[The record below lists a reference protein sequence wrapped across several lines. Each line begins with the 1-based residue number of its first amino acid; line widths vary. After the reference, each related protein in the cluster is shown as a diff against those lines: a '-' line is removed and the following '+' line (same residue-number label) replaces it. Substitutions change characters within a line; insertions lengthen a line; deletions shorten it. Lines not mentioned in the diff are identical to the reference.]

1 MNNDPSV
8 TGDVDSAECE
18 NPMEK
23 DTGREKTYWNTF
35 YSDVST
41 IPRVPSQFGALV
53 STEVNRSIPIVEFGC
68 GNGRDSL
75 YFASQGFRVLASD
88 LCKDAIKK
96 NQEKIKNGDA
106 NCRLDFSICDCTD
119 ETDVKD
125 LIRRAHEFNNNV
137 VVYHRFFLHSIDQTQ
152 EHKFLI
158 ALGKNLR
165 NGDKLYME
173 FRCELDEALPKVYGK
188 GHYRRYVKTND
199 VINLMKSMGFEL
211 EYEMTGQGMAKYKS
225 EDPFVSR
232 VIVVKGSGSANSGN
246 EKLA

>member
-8 TGDVDSAECE
+8 TGDVDSAESE

-23 DTGREKTYWNTF
+23 DRGREKTYWNTF
-35 YSDVST
+35 YSNVST

-88 LCKDAIKK
+88 LCKDAIRK
-96 NQEKIKNGDA
+96 NQEKITDGDA

-119 ETDVKD
+119 EADVED

-232 VIVVKGSGSANSGN
+232 VIVVKDSGSANSGN
-246 EKLA
+246 EEIA